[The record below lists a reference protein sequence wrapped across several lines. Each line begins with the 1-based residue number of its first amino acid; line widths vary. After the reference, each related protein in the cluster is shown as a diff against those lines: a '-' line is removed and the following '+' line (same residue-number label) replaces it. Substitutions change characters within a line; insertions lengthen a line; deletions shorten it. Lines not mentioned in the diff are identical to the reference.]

1 MVACFFAIIDNCNR
15 TRLVATVL
23 LEDETEDSFIWA
35 LKMIKK
41 GTGHLIPRVVFT
53 DSNLAMA
60 NAISLEFS
68 DSIHCLCLNTLVL
81 NIFEHHWESLKSK
94 YTSANSYIKRQ
105 LDPFKHKWA
114 VCYTNNQF
122 TAGANSTQRVE
133 SLNRKIHDCIKLNSS
148 LLMLVKEIQEVL
160 NKESEYARV
169 EEYKDQIPTVG
180 LATVSKTYFNS
191 IEKIVSQYL
200 MPAIVFA

>member
-1 MVACFFAIIDNCNR
+1 MIPSPSTNIAKYRKLGEDMIQFIDLC
-15 TRLVATVL
+15 VQH
-23 LEDETEDSFIWA
+23 DETENSFIWA

-41 GTGHLIPRVVFT
+41 GTGNLIPRVIFT
-53 DSNLAMA
+53 DSDPAMA

-68 DSIHCLCLNTLVL
+68 DSIH
-81 NIFEHHWESLKSK
+81 S
-94 YTSANSYIKRQ
+94 NSYIKQQ

-122 TAGANSTQRVE
+122 TADANSTQR
-133 SLNRKIHDCIKLNSS
+133 
-148 LLMLVKEIQEVL
+148 EIQEVL

-180 LATVSKTYFNS
+180 FAT
-191 IEKIVSQYL
+191 
-200 MPAIVFA
+200 